1 VRGWLVYA
9 CGLRATSSRI
19 LTSFVRM
26 SSAQAKVLTPV
37 ESAKQRAARDAV
49 DEFVKD
55 GMSVGIGSGST
66 VEYAVARIIE
76 KVQEGKLS
84 LAACVPTSFQAKQL
98 ITEGGLPLSDLSRS
112 PKLDVC
118 IDGAD
123 ELDSTLNLI
132 KGGGGC
138 QTQEKIV
145 ASCAKQFVVIVD
157 YRKDSQVLGE
167 KWKKGVP
174 LEVLPMAYTPVL
186 QRVTALGG
194 RGSLRMAVN
203 KAGPVVTDNGNF
215 VIDADF
221 GRIEDPAALN
231 RLLQDTP
238 GILETGLF
246 IGMTTKV
253 FIGHEDGTVSSRTPP
268 PSSRM

>member
-1 VRGWLVYA
+1 VEGPVRH
-9 CGLRATSSRI
+9 
-19 LTSFVRM
+19 
-26 SSAQAKVLTPV
+26 K
-37 ESAKQRAARDAV
+37 K
-49 DEFVKD
+49 
-55 GMSVGIGSGST
+55 
-66 VEYAVARIIE
+66 
-76 KVQEGKLS
+76 
-84 LAACVPTSFQAKQL
+84 
-98 ITEGGLPLSDLSRS
+98 
-112 PKLDVC
+112 
-118 IDGAD
+118 
-123 ELDSTLNLI
+123 
-132 KGGGGC
+132 
-138 QTQEKIV
+138 KIV

-194 RGSLRMAVN
+194 RGALRMAVN
-203 KAGPVVTDNGNF
+203 KAGPVVTDNVNF